1 MTPEIRKIGIVIRN
15 ARRRRRL
22 TQEKLAEIAE
32 ITARSISD
40 LENGKRKPR
49 VENLERLLK
58 ALNIPN
64 DLLFRQQ
71 KDKFQSETER
81 FVNAFMTASM
91 NEQQLIMSAVY
102 AILDTVRLIADTERL
117 ERESAEA
124 EKADA
129 EKAAPD
135 AVIPVVRDAG

>member
-1 MTPEIRKIGIVIRN
+1 MPAILEHTRDVIYTDN
-15 ARRRRRL
+15 L
-22 TQEKLAEIAE
+22 EIAE

-40 LENGKRKPR
+40 LENGKRMPR

-91 NEQQLIMSAVY
+91 NEQQLIMSAGY

-135 AVIPVVRDAG
+135 AVIPAVRDAG

>member
-22 TQEKLAEIAE
+22 TQEELAEIAE

-40 LENGKRKPR
+40 LENGKRMPR

-91 NEQQLIMSAVY
+91 NEQQLIMSAGY

-135 AVIPVVRDAG
+135 AVIPAVRDAG